1 MPHDDD
7 VQALTDAMK
16 ECLTPHAVAL
26 VAAKL
31 RPAYARGEVGR
42 EAEAQCQWLAD
53 RLVELLGTPG
63 SSDEYNALCEELGL

>member
-42 EAEAQCQWLAD
+42 EAEAQAQWLAD
-53 RLVELLGTPG
+53 RLVELLGQA
-63 SSDEYNALCEELGL
+63 EYDALCEELGL

>member
-1 MPHDDD
+1 MPREDD

-31 RPAYARGEVGR
+31 RPACARGEVGQQA
-42 EAEAQCQWLAD
+42 EAECQWLAD
-53 RLVELLGTPG
+53 RLVELLGRN
-63 SSDEYNALCEELGL
+63 EYDGLCEELGL